1 MFTTCRYDT
10 NFSINLYT
18 FGKHIH
24 VYWKKF
30 IINKKNKTTK
40 MFCKQKLHAKLA
52 KLRSWNIKRKR
63 KWLMNIWS
71 ERPKGGYLIIAC
83 GYFTVW
89 KKQKFTLPSEIFR
102 ELNLQYQNY
111 ERVDFT
117 KFSLKLTKIKLRN
130 FHTVYHLLIVCLPYE
145 MPKNYTQQ
153 ITSFLSFDGKV
164 FTFFQIVIDLVMNQ
178 R

>member
-1 MFTTCRYDT
+1 MKNELGHFRLLMFTTCRYDT

-52 KLRSWNIKRKR
+52 KLRSWNIKRER

-71 ERPKGGYLIIAC
+71 ERPKGGNLIIAC
-83 GYFTVW
+83 TSQCGKNKNSLSLEKYFVKSMYLLRFL
-89 KKQKFTLPSEIFR
+89 KKVSI
-102 ELNLQYQNY
+102 
-111 ERVDFT
+111 
-117 KFSLKLTKIKLRN
+117 SRN
-130 FHTVYHLLIVCLPYE
+130 FRQNLR
-145 MPKNYTQQ
+145 Q
-153 ITSFLSFDGKV
+153 
-164 FTFFQIVIDLVMNQ
+164 
-178 R
+178 